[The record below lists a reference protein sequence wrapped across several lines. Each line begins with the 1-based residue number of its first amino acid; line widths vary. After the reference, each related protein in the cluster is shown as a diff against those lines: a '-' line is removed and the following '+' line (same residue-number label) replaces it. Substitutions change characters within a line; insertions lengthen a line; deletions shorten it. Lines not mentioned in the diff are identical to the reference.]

1 MRLLTVFLDTSVI
14 LSGLASP
21 SGGSRKLF
29 EAAAKRKL
37 KLLAS
42 PYILEETIKHLEK
55 LAIER
60 VSLEELFSEKIVNLI
75 ANPPDDLIKK
85 FHSVSLDPDDA
96 HVIAAAALSG
106 ADILLSLDKKHIL
119 IPIVRRVLKPI
130 MVKSPK
136 EFWHW
141 LQKSQK

>member
-14 LSGLASP
+14 LSGLASS

-37 KLLAS
+37 RLLTS
-42 PYILEETIKHLEK
+42 SYVLEEAIRHLQK
-55 LAIER
+55 LKIER
-60 VSLEELFSEKIVNLI
+60 VSLEELFSEKIVSLI

-96 HVIAAAALSG
+96 HVLAGAALSG

-119 IPIVRRVLKPI
+119 MPAISKVLKPI